1 MERQTDPIHQRLQ
14 LLWMLERR
22 RKTNYQVQKNK
33 FSTLNLIKY
42 EQSLTGSNCLQ
53 ESTDSY
59 WITDQTRTPST
70 GNSVNYYHNNV
81 KFHCIIE
88 SFIDR
93 IIFLITI
100 IYGSQINKF
109 FSVIP
114 YNYNINGTTR
124 KRIYI
129 SSLPHDPLIG
139 YICLNLFLTRD
150 NAATPRI
157 LALIFFSSQ
166 CCSWNQETKIPGEK
180 WKQQSSFILQLHSSS
195 TYRIPRLVIL
205 HITSIL

>member
-1 MERQTDPIHQRLQ
+1 MLLTVKEPSAVQELVEGAEAYWRPQLDQFSPLQ
-14 LLWMLERR
+14 QVLLPHSRC
-22 RKTNYQVQKNK
+22 
-33 FSTLNLIKY
+33 
-42 EQSLTGSNCLQ
+42 SLVCLVSKWPQ
-53 ESTDSY
+53 Y
-59 WITDQTRTPST
+59 
-70 GNSVNYYHNNV
+70 
-81 KFHCIIE
+81 
-88 SFIDR
+88 
-93 IIFLITI
+93 LITI

-139 YICLNLFLTRD
+139 YICLNLFLTGD

-157 LALIFFSSQ
+157 LALIFCSSQ
-166 CCSWNQETKIPGEK
+166 CCSWNQETKIPGAK
-180 WKQQSSFILQLHSSS
+180 WNQQSSFILQLHSSS
-195 TYRIPRLVIL
+195 TYRIPWLVIL